1 VAADLLALA
10 LAWHTGIVVVLLLR
24 DPWCRA
30 FGARAAYALWSL
42 PPIMALAW
50 AIGPSAPPVLVV
62 DLPVDGR
69 AAGAS
74 IAQAAQG
81 SGLQVLAWIWALGV
95 ALVACRETVRN
106 QRIRRRLRADTG
118 RAGGLA
124 IARAEFGPAL
134 FGLVRPRL
142 VLPFDFEQRY
152 CSDDRALAIAHELA
166 HWRRRDIP
174 VRAVSMAVAT
184 LQWFSPLAWL
194 AHRKLVEDQEL
205 ACDAD
210 VLAAHPDQ
218 RAPYARLIAAQAGS
232 GPAATPMCT
241 LHTHP
246 LLRRISMIAHRPQP
260 AVTRWSRAAF
270 VLVVGLVATAG
281 IASSNSGAAAS
292 PDYRIDLTV
301 TVGDADTPRSFSAT
315 LGAGA
320 GESVSARQ
328 DDAAGTTEV
337 SLVTEADANREDG
350 VTVALQV
357 DANGQRIGAPHALL
371 RLDQPGQIAVTGP
384 DGRKVYT
391 VDLRV
396 RRWNADVDGR

>member
-1 VAADLLALA
+1 
-10 LAWHTGIVVVLLLR
+10 
-24 DPWCRA
+24 
-30 FGARAAYALWSL
+30 
-42 PPIMALAW
+42 
-50 AIGPSAPPVLVV
+50 
-62 DLPVDGR
+62 
-69 AAGAS
+69 
-74 IAQAAQG
+74 
-81 SGLQVLAWIWALGV
+81 
-95 ALVACRETVRN
+95 
-106 QRIRRRLRADTG
+106 
-118 RAGGLA
+118 
-124 IARAEFGPAL
+124 
-134 FGLVRPRL
+134 
-142 VLPFDFEQRY
+142 
-152 CSDDRALAIAHELA
+152 
-166 HWRRRDIP
+166 
-174 VRAVSMAVAT
+174 
-184 LQWFSPLAWL
+184 
-194 AHRKLVEDQEL
+194 
-205 ACDAD
+205 
-210 VLAAHPDQ
+210 
-218 RAPYARLIAAQAGS
+218 
-232 GPAATPMCT
+232 MCT

-281 IASSNSGAAAS
+281 IASSNSGTAAS

-337 SLVTEADANREDG
+337 SLVTEADASREDG

-357 DANGQRIGAPHALL
+357 DADGQRVGAPRALL